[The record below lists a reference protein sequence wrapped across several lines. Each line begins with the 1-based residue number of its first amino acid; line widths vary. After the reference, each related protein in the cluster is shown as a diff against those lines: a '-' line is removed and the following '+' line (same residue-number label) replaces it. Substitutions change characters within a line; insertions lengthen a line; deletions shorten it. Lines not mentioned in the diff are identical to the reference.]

1 MDVMKRFLISIA
13 LLLGMSAFFTSCNKD
28 NGGSESNYSK
38 LIVGSWEQAWY
49 ESYLNGKIVESE
61 IGNGEIAVFTEKGKI
76 YNKMSPNIIGDYS
89 ISGNKL
95 TISIL
100 ITTTAT
106 ILKLTNT
113 EMILEETAINSVF
126 SGDKPIDKA
135 IITFKRVE

>member
-1 MDVMKRFLISIA
+1 MEVMKRFLISIA
-13 LLLGMSAFFTSCNKD
+13 LLLGMSAFFISCNKD

-61 IGNGEIAVFTEKGKI
+61 IGNGEIAVFTEKGKF
-76 YNKMSPNIIGDYS
+76 YNKMSPNFIGDYS